1 MKKAFGHPMRS
12 ARVGFSLVETLIACS
27 LLASVVCLAA
37 VSFQRLVPKYRLKNA
52 AWEVQSRLAYAR
64 TRSAFDGT
72 PIRLRFEA
80 ESYSIERYDGG
91 ANAWKAL
98 RTSRLEGVTVRANNT
113 PTFYPQGTVSD
124 LATILVSNSDG
135 AYRITLAISGKVTV
149 RRL

>member
-1 MKKAFGHPMRS
+1 MKRPFRYLIQPMPT
-12 ARVGFSLVETLIACS
+12 GFSLMESLLVCS
-27 LLASVVCLAA
+27 LLAAAICLGA

-52 AWEVQSRLAYAR
+52 AWEIQSRLAYAR

-80 ESYSIERYDGG
+80 DGFSVERYDGG
-91 ANAWKAL
+91 ANAWKSL
-98 RTSRLEGVTVRANNT
+98 EKSRLEGVTVRANNT

-124 LATILVSNSDG
+124 LATILVFNAEG
-135 AYRITLAISGKVTV
+135 TYRITLAISGKVTA